1 MERIPSSG
9 DHFSRAYVTIGFKQ
23 PTRELRPG
31 RPLSSCVKEGLSFSN
46 GDLFSYLVLLQVT
59 LTLPPV
65 LPQARWALTPPFH
78 PYLTEARASVIGGI
92 FSVAL
97 VSDCSA
103 WALPSTLPYG
113 VRTFLS
119 WRFRERSPGP
129 LTPPVFIVGKK
140 RKECKGNPK
149 TGKPYSE
156 LLNNSKFF
164 L

>member
-31 RPLSSCVKEGLSFSN
+31 QPLSSCVKEGLSFSN

-59 LTLPPV
+59 LTLPLV
-65 LPQARWALTPPFH
+65 SPQARWALTPPFH
-78 PYLTEARASVIGGI
+78 PYLTETFASAIGGI

-113 VRTFLS
+113 VRTFLP
-119 WRFRERSPGP
+119 RMLRERSPGP
-129 LTPPVFIVGKK
+129 LPPPPIMVGPEE
-140 RKECKGNPK
+140 RVCKG
-149 TGKPYSE
+149 GD
-156 LLNNSKFF
+156 
-164 L
+164 